1 MDGKKHFVVEAKSQL
16 NLWQGS
22 LAAAIIDSSFKLL
35 LKIAQ
40 SESTGNLFAENCNSI
55 IFTKAS

>member
-22 LAAAIIDSSFKLL
+22 LAAAIIKTPVSNFFSKLPSQNQQEICL
-35 LKIAQ
+35 QKTA
-40 SESTGNLFAENCNSI
+40 TA
-55 IFTKAS
+55 